1 MRLIDSGVT
10 QGIPTDVG
18 IGFKAEKWRSALIRT
33 VLSDTQWER
42 IAPELPGKIGD
53 PGRSGDDNRLFVEG
67 VLWVARTGAPWRD
80 LPDEFGKWYTV
91 YTRFWRWAQ
100 KDVWERIFKHLSR
113 DPDFEYVLIDATLVR
128 VHQHG
133 TGAKG
138 GLKIRPS
145 ANRAAA

>member
-1 MRLIDSGVT
+1 
-10 QGIPTDVG
+10 
-18 IGFKAEKWRSALIRT
+18 LIRT
-33 VLSDTQWER
+33 ILNDQQWQR
-42 IAPELPGKIGD
+42 IAPELPGKPGD
-53 PGRSGDDNRLFVEG
+53 PGATAADNRLFVEA
-67 VLWVARTGAPWRD
+67 VLWIARTGAPWRD
-80 LPDEFGKWYTV
+80 LPGGFGKWSSV

-100 KDVWERIFKHLSR
+100 KAVWERVFKALSD
-113 DPDFEYVLIDATLVR
+113 DPDCEYVLIDATLVR

>member
-1 MRLIDSGVT
+1 M
-10 QGIPTDVG
+10 
-18 IGFKAEKWRSALIRT
+18 IRT
-33 VLSDTQWER
+33 VLSNAQWER

-100 KDVWERIFKHLSR
+100 KGV
-113 DPDFEYVLIDATLVR
+113 EYVLIDATLVR

>member
-1 MRLIDSGVT
+1 
-10 QGIPTDVG
+10 
-18 IGFKAEKWRSALIRT
+18 LIRT
-33 VLSDTQWER
+33 VLSNAQWER

-53 PGRSGDDNRLFVEG
+53 PGRSGDDNRRFVEG

-80 LPDEFGKWYTV
+80 LPDAFGKWYTV
-91 YTRFWRWAQ
+91 YTRFWRWA
-100 KDVWERIFKHLSR
+100 KKGVWERIFKHLSE
-113 DPDFEYVLIDATLVR
+113 DSDFEYVLIDATLVR